1 MNDAIVISQEV
12 RFDRALIE
20 KYDRAGPRYTSYPT
34 APHFHEGF
42 GSTDFIQEINRSSTE
57 KPDRPLSLYLHI
69 PFCDTV
75 CYYCACNKIITPDR
89 TRALPY
95 LEALMHEIALMAHH
109 FSSDRAV
116 RQIHFG
122 GGSPSY
128 LTLEQTIRLWATLRE
143 NFHLVDKSE
152 GEYGIEADPR
162 ECPPGTIAQLG
173 EIGFNRISFGVQDL
187 EPAVQKAV
195 NRIQPLELTQRC
207 VREARAN
214 GFHSIN
220 LDLIYGLPLQT
231 EESFLKTLEVVI
243 TELAPDRLAVFNY
256 AHLPQYFTPQRRIDV
271 NQLPSAEVKL
281 RIFEQTISRLL
292 AAGYVYVGMDHFAKP
307 DDELA
312 KSQRQGSLHRNF
324 QGYTTRAE
332 CDLVGLGLTS
342 ISQFDHAYAQNYKT
356 LPEYYARINAGELAI
371 FRGLALNADDRI
383 RRDVIMR
390 LMCDFMLDRQL
401 TGERLGIDFDH
412 YFAAENQEI
421 ARMVNEG
428 LLEDDG
434 RSIRVTAGGRLLIRN
449 VCMAFDWYLANGPQ
463 KKAFSKTI

>member
-1 MNDAIVISQEV
+1 MTAALELSQEV

-42 GSTDFIQEINRSSTE
+42 GPAELQREFARSNAE
-57 KPDRPLSLYLHI
+57 QADRALSLYLHI

-75 CYYCACNKIITPDR
+75 CYYCACNKIVTPDR

-95 LEALMHEIALMAHH
+95 LEALIQEIRLMARH
-109 FSSDRAV
+109 FAPE
-116 RQIHFG
+116 RQVTQLHFG

-128 LTLEQTIRLWATLRE
+128 LTLAQTERLWGALRDHF
-143 NFHLVDKSE
+143 NLAPGAL

-162 ECPPGTIAQLG
+162 ECPEGTIARLA

-207 VREARAN
+207 VAESRAH

-243 TELAPDRLAVFNY
+243 RDLDPDRLAVFNY
-256 AHLPQYFTPQRRIDV
+256 AHLPQYFTPQRRIDAA
-271 NQLPSAEVKL
+271 QLPPAEVKL
-281 RIFEQTISRLL
+281 QILEKTIARLL

-307 DDELA
+307 GDELA
-312 KSQRQGSLHRNF
+312 TAQRQGSLHRNF

-332 CDLVGLGLTS
+332 CDLVGLGITS
-342 ISQFDHAYAQNYKT
+342 ITQFGHAYAQNFKT
-356 LPEYYARINAGELAI
+356 LPEYYARIEAGELAT
-371 FRGLALNADDRI
+371 FRGVELTADDRI

-390 LMCDFMLDRQL
+390 LLCDFQLDRAA
-401 TGERLGIDFDH
+401 TGERLGIDFNR
-412 YFAAENQEI
+412 YFAEESKEI
-421 ARMVNEG
+421 ARMVDEG
-428 LLEDDG
+428 LIEDDG
-434 RSIRVTAGGRLLIRN
+434 NLMRVTAGGRLLIRN

>member
-1 MNDAIVISQEV
+1 MSDAIVISQEV

-20 KYDRAGPRYTSYPT
+20 KYDRSGPRYTSYPT

-42 GSTDFIQEINRSSTE
+42 GPEDFRREIARSSAE

-89 TRALPY
+89 TRAVPY
-95 LEALMHEIALMAHH
+95 LDALIREIELMARN
-109 FSSDRAV
+109 FTSERQV

-128 LTLEQTIRLWATLRE
+128 LTMEQTVRLWSALRDH
-143 NFHLVDKSE
+143 FHLADKSA

-162 ECPPGTIAQLG
+162 ECPTGTIARLG
-173 EIGFNRISFGVQDL
+173 EIGFNRVSFGVQDL

-207 VREARAN
+207 VEEARAN

-231 EESFLKTLEVVI
+231 EASFMKTLEVVI
-243 TELAPDRLAVFNY
+243 TDLQPDRLAVFNY

-281 RIFEQTISRLL
+281 RILEQTISRLL

-312 KSQRQGSLHRNF
+312 MSQRLGTLHRNF

-342 ISQFDHAYAQNYKT
+342 ISQFGHAYAQNYKT
-356 LPEYYARINAGELAI
+356 LPEYYARMDAGELAI
-371 FRGLALNADDRI
+371 FRGLELSVDDRI

-390 LMCDFMLDRQL
+390 LMCDFQLDRQG
-401 TGERLGIDFDH
+401 TGERLGIDFDQ
-412 YFAAENQEI
+412 YFSVENGEI
-421 ARMVNEG
+421 ARMVDEG

-434 RSIRVTAGGRLLIRN
+434 RCVRVTAGGRLLIRN